1 MEVIMIK
8 CANCEYP
15 AVYTVAEPAV
25 NPVDYCSSCLPRWL
39 LTPAAEG
46 AFVLRSEGPKKDI
59 VEEKPKVT
67 KKKTE
72 VPVEEDSVDEGN

>member
-1 MEVIMIK
+1 MIK
-8 CANCEYP
+8 CANCQYA
-15 AVYTVAEPAV
+15 AVYTVNDPAA
-25 NPVDYCSSCLPRWL
+25 NSVDYCSSCIPRWL

-46 AFVLRSEGPKKDI
+46 NFALRSEGPKKDI
-59 VEEKPKVT
+59 VEDKPKST